1 MRLGVCL
8 MSSLGALG
16 AAAAYRLLVK
26 WLSSRHK
33 GDAGEG
39 QG

>member
-1 MRLGVCL
+1 
-8 MSSLGALG
+8 MSSLGALE
-16 AAAAYRLLVK
+16 AAAAYGLLGQVAV
-26 WLSSRHK
+26 LK